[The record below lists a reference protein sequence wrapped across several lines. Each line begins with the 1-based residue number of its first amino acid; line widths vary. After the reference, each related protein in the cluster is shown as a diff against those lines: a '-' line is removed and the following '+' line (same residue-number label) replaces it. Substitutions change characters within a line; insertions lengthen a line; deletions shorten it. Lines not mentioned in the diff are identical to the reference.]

1 MDIYWLLI
9 QNNSTWYMLE
19 VDIIEKD
26 TINEIEELF
35 SVECNVT
42 WLSITNEINNDEYWK
57 PQFDSLI
64 TFAFS
69 QPKISKSSKL
79 INCNK

>member
-1 MDIYWLLI
+1 MGIYWLLI

-57 PQFDSLI
+57 P
-64 TFAFS
+64 
-69 QPKISKSSKL
+69 
-79 INCNK
+79 